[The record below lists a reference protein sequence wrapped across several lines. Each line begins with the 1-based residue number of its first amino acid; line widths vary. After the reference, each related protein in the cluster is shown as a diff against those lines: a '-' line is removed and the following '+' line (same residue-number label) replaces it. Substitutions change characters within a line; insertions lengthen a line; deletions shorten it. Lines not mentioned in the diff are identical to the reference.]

1 MKNKPGN
8 NRDSCDQGG
17 ACDPKAVLEEAYDRC
32 GPDLYRYALML
43 LVDHDAAQDALQ
55 QAFLKMTKMS
65 RRIME
70 IESLDNYLR
79 TVVRNECYGIIKTR
93 RQSGNVVKE
102 LSSEPILEKVTG
114 EIIDEDEEKLIE
126 AALRKLPP
134 DQREVLHLKVYENK
148 TFRQI
153 EELIGIPLNTAASR
167 YRYAIDKLREILLFD
182 DKTKNI

>member
-1 MKNKPGN
+1 
-8 NRDSCDQGG
+8 
-17 ACDPKAVLEEAYDRC
+17 
-32 GPDLYRYALML
+32 
-43 LVDHDAAQDALQ
+43 
-55 QAFLKMTKMS
+55 
-65 RRIME
+65 
-70 IESLDNYLR
+70 
-79 TVVRNECYGIIKTR
+79 
-93 RQSGNVVKE
+93 VVKE